1 MPNNALKTFLH
12 IPSLRCYPSFGRIF
26 LRSER
31 ERESKRA
38 LGVGL
43 RRMRRCR
50 QGAYSHSRPLAQH
63 STVGSLHPS
72 CELLCPRFARRVSE
86 RERETLSQR
95 VRERRDASPAA
106 ALTRPTSALICATAR
121 LDGRQQAGQLLVR
134 LSACWLT
141 KWPQQPWTK

>member
-26 LRSER
+26 LRLG

-86 RERETLSQR
+86 RERDPQPESE
-95 VRERRDASPAA
+95 REERCFPSSSTNKANKCIDLRYRPSRWA
-106 ALTRPTSALICATAR
+106 PTSGTVTRTIECVLADQMASTAV
-121 LDGRQQAGQLLVR
+121 D
-134 LSACWLT
+134 
-141 KWPQQPWTK
+141 